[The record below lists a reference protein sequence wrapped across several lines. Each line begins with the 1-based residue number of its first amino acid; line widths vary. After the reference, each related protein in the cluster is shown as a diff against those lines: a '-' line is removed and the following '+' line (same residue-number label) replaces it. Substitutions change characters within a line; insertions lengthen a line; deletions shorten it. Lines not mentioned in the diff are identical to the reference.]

1 MTAEEKRLCIEPAH
15 EHIPVSRQCE
25 LLGLPRAS
33 YYYSPTGEREENL
46 RIMRTMD
53 EMFLEDPTIGVER
66 MQQMLRR
73 DGIGIN
79 VKRVRRLMRLMGLMA
94 IYPKPRLTLPN
105 KGHKKFPCLL
115 GGLDIVRPNQVWGTD
130 ITYVPLRGGFAYVVA
145 ILDLFSRY
153 VIEWELSVV
162 LEAEFCV
169 RALERALE
177 RAQPEIFHSD
187 QGVQYTCAEFQQVI
201 PKDVK
206 ISMSGRGRAFDNI
219 LVERLWRSYKY
230 EEVYLN
236 DYASALEAR
245 AGAGQ
250 YFNRYNGARP
260 HRSLE
265 YSTPAEVYGTG
276 VILRAG

>member
-1 MTAEEKRLCIEPAH
+1 M
-15 EHIPVSRQCE
+15 
-25 LLGLPRAS
+25 
-33 YYYSPTGEREENL
+33 
-46 RIMRTMD
+46 
-53 EMFLEDPTIGVER
+53 
-66 MQQMLRR
+66 
-73 DGIGIN
+73 
-79 VKRVRRLMRLMGLMA
+79 
-94 IYPKPRLTLPN
+94 
-105 KGHKKFPCLL
+105 
-115 GGLDIVRPNQVWGTD
+115 
-130 ITYVPLRGGFAYVVA
+130 PLRGGFAYVVA

-177 RAQPEIFHSD
+177 RAQPEIFQSD

-250 YFNRYNGARP
+250 YFNRYNDARP

-265 YSTPAEVYGTG
+265 YCTPAEVYGAG